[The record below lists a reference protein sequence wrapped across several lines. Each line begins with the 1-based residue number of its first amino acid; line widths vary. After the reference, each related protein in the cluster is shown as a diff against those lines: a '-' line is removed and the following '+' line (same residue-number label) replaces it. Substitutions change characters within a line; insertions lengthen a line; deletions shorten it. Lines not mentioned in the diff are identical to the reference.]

1 MAYRRYRRRRQYT
14 FKQELG
20 SRLYY
25 LILLLLVIGSYKI
38 WGLQV
43 FDEIWILILGA
54 VSYKLVGFILR
65 STGIWRPV
73 RPRW

>member
-1 MAYRRYRRRRQYT
+1 MTYRRYRKRRQYT

-25 LILLLLVIGSYKI
+25 LILLLLVVGSYKI

-65 STGIWRPV
+65 STGIWRPA
-73 RPRW
+73 RSRW